1 MTACH
6 SPKKSL
12 SGTWSKLPI
21 FLIFN
26 HFIQNRQQVAT
37 GCLIIYITRRCQEFR
52 LWWILTGSGHCQTDR
67 GLMLEAR
74 GIPCAFNAD
83 MVFGMLSSFHCENRL
98 IYTLSDPFSI
108 SWQYNW
114 CNSFDIDS
122 NEVVYSMLCCLYNA
136 CFVPFYCFVYN
147 EDGQ

>member
-26 HFIQNRQQVAT
+26 HFIQTRPQVAT

-67 GLMLEAR
+67 VWMPKAR

-83 MVFGMLSSFHCENRL
+83 MVFGMLSSFHCENKL
-98 IYTLSDPFSI
+98 IYTLSDPFS
-108 SWQYNW
+108 
-114 CNSFDIDS
+114 IDS